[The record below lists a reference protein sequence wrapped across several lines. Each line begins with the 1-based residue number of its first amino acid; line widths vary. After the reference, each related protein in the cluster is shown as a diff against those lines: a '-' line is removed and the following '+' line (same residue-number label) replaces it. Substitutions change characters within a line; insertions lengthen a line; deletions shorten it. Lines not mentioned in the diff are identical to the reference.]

1 MHTYREAQPFF
12 NRFMNF
18 LKPQS
23 FVVTKT
29 NVLCFL
35 DELTEI
41 CLILQSA
48 VVLNSWLSVP
58 LSMRHVQHMH
68 TMAAL

>member
-1 MHTYREAQPFF
+1 
-12 NRFMNF
+12 

-23 FVVTKT
+23 FVVTET

-35 DELTEI
+35 DELTNE
-41 CLILQSA
+41 LILQSA